1 MKIQVKQA
9 DGTTKTD
16 GIGNHYVQASRTAG
30 GDNMITIRTE
40 EFAGAQ
46 VQTQLEQQF
55 KGKLDAPKLDT
66 AGAVIGSEQ
75 GWRSAIAVVLA
86 LFGIFF
92 YLWFRYEVSFAL
104 GALISLVHDVVIV
117 LGGSVLLGQEMS
129 LVHIGAALTV
139 AGYSVN
145 DTIIVFDRVREIIRT
160 RQGTIMDLMNEAVS
174 LTFSRTLLTSLVT
187 FIPMVVLFFFGGPAM
202 REFSLPIVIG
212 VLVGTYSSIFVAC
225 PIVLWHA
232 RKTGVS
238 LHRQLLREEEQK
250 AMGIDASHKV
260 A

>member
-1 MKIQVKQA
+1 V
-9 DGTTKTD
+9 
-16 GIGNHYVQASRTAG
+16 
-30 GDNMITIRTE
+30 
-40 EFAGAQ
+40 
-46 VQTQLEQQF
+46 
-55 KGKLDAPKLDT
+55 
-66 AGAVIGSEQ
+66 
-75 GWRSAIAVVLA
+75 
-86 LFGIFF
+86 LFG
-92 YLWFRYEVSFAL
+92 
-104 GALISLVHDVVIV
+104 
-117 LGGSVLLGQEMS
+117 QELS

-160 RQGTIMDLMNEAVS
+160 RQGTIKELMNEAVS
-174 LTFSRTLLTSLVT
+174 MTFSRTLLTSLVT
-187 FIPMVVLFFFGGPAM
+187 FIPMMVLFLFGGPAM

-250 AMGIDASHKV
+250 ALGITADHKV